1 MPPWQHLKAL
11 SDETAMPRAKQFH
24 DVLSRAIFTPKISE
38 RKLAEKLDAVKQT
51 LPLPVIWL
59 LGKAQSGK
67 SALIRALTG
76 RDDAAIGNGFQP
88 CTRTARLYDF
98 PDTTHCF
105 VRFLDTRGLGE
116 VDYDPTEDM
125 RLFGQQAHLLMVV
138 MRAMDHAQQ
147 EVLQALRAILKQ
159 HPGWPVIVVQT
170 TLHEGYPN
178 RATPHLD
185 PYPYAST
192 PWPPSVPKD
201 LARSLLKQ
209 REWFADIEA
218 AFVAVDFTLPE
229 DGYAPVHYG
238 LDALWAA
245 IEAALPLGL
254 RALFQSTE
262 HMEQLRDIYAQTAH
276 PHILTYAFLAG
287 GLEAIPIPMVS
298 VPFVLSLQAK
308 MLQAIASI
316 YNQELNRER
325 YAEIASALG
334 LGYLLRWGG
343 RELIKFIPAY
353 GTAVASVYTAGVTYA
368 LGKTLCAY
376 FSSIKKGHVPD
387 RAVFERI
394 YTEELLAGRA
404 LLARYV
410 QALRS

>member
-1 MPPWQHLKAL
+1 M
-11 SDETAMPRAKQFH
+11 
-24 DVLSRAIFTPKISE
+24 
-38 RKLAEKLDAVKQT
+38 
-51 LPLPVIWL
+51 
-59 LGKAQSGK
+59 
-67 SALIRALTG
+67 
-76 RDDAAIGNGFQP
+76 
-88 CTRTARLYDF
+88 
-98 PDTTHCF
+98 
-105 VRFLDTRGLGE
+105 
-116 VDYDPTEDM
+116 
-125 RLFGQQAHLLMVV
+125 
-138 MRAMDHAQQ
+138 
-147 EVLQALRAILKQ
+147 
-159 HPGWPVIVVQT
+159 IVVQT

-185 PYPYAST
+185 PYPYARA
-192 PWPPSVPKD
+192 PWPPTVPKD
-201 LARSLLKQ
+201 LARSLRKQ
-209 REWFADIEA
+209 REWFAGIDA
-218 AFVAVDFTLPE
+218 ALVALDFTLPE

-262 HMEQLRDIYAQTAH
+262 HVEQLRDIYA
-276 PHILTYAFLAG
+276 
-287 GLEAIPIPMVS
+287 GLPTPTSSPMPSSPEVWKQSQSMVS

-316 YNQELNRER
+316 YNQELTHQR
-325 YAEIASALG
+325 YAEIVSALG

-353 GTAVASVYTAGVTYA
+353 GPAVASVYTAGVTYA

-394 YTEELLAGRA
+394 YAEELRAGRE

>member
-1 MPPWQHLKAL
+1 VRAWPRIV
-11 SDETAMPRAKQFH
+11 EITPRAKQFR

-147 EVLQALRAILKQ
+147 EVLQALRVILRE

-192 PWPPSVPKD
+192 PWPPTVPKD
-201 LARSLLKQ
+201 LARSLRKQ

-218 AFVAVDFTLPE
+218 AFVVLDFTLPE

-262 HMEQLRDIYAQTAH
+262 HVEQLRDIYARTAH

-316 YNQELNRER
+316 YNQELNRQR

-334 LGYLLRWGG
+334 LGYLVRWGG

-394 YTEELLAGRA
+394 YAEELRAGRE

>member
-1 MPPWQHLKAL
+1 MASIEAD
-11 SDETAMPRAKQFH
+11 SDEMPRAKRFR
-24 DVLSRAIFTPKISE
+24 DVLSKAIFTPKISDT
-38 RKLAEKLDAVKQT
+38 KLAEKLDAVKQT
-51 LPLPVIWL
+51 LPMPVIWL

-98 PDTTHCF
+98 PDTAHCF

-170 TLHEGYPN
+170 TLHEGYPD
-178 RATPHLD
+178 RATQHLD

-192 PWPPSVPKD
+192 PWPPTVPKD
-201 LARSLLKQ
+201 LARSLLQQ
-209 REWFADIEA
+209 REWFAHIEA
-218 AFVAVDFTLPE
+218 AFVALDFTLPE
-229 DGYAPVHYG
+229 DGYAPVLYG

-262 HMEQLRDIYAQTAH
+262 HMEQLRDIYARTAH
-276 PHILTYAFLAG
+276 PHILTYAVLAG

-325 YAEIASALG
+325 YAEIA
-334 LGYLLRWGG
+334 
-343 RELIKFIPAY
+343 
-353 GTAVASVYTAGVTYA
+353 
-368 LGKTLCAY
+368 
-376 FSSIKKGHVPD
+376 
-387 RAVFERI
+387 
-394 YTEELLAGRA
+394 
-404 LLARYV
+404 
-410 QALRS
+410 

>member
-1 MPPWQHLKAL
+1 MA
-11 SDETAMPRAKQFH
+11 RANPFR
-24 DVLSRAIFTPKISE
+24 DTLGRAIFTPKISD
-38 RKLAEKLDAVKQT
+38 RKLAEKLDAVKET
-51 LPLPVIWL
+51 LPKPVIWL

-76 RDDAAIGNGFQP
+76 RDDATIGNGFQP

-147 EVLQALRAILKQ
+147 EVLQALRAILRE

-170 TLHEGYPN
+170 TLHEGYPD
-178 RATPHLD
+178 RATQHLD
-185 PYPYAST
+185 PYLYAST
-192 PWPPSVPKD
+192 PWPPTVPKD
-201 LARSLLKQ
+201 LARSLQKQ
-209 REWFADIEA
+209 REWFADIDA
-218 AFVAVDFTLPE
+218 VFVALDFTLPE

-262 HMEQLRDIYAQTAH
+262 YTAELRDIYAKTAH

-287 GLEAIPIPMVS
+287 GLEAIPIPMIS

-387 RAVFERI
+387 RPVFERI
-394 YTEELLAGRA
+394 YQQELQAGRA